1 MHRWFDAQLAQK
13 ILASTYMRGICRNV
27 IFLHYHYSVNLAS
40 LITKVALRS
49 SSQAGSLE
57 INQHI
62 FFDILQEAEEPEFQL
77 SFTAS
82 PTTTASSAMQDI
94 AQVGG
99 ALGAGMIGMVMMMPS
114 MNSQGSSNPSGGS
127 SSAGTPGGGGLP
139 TDAGI
144 STLAL
149 SLALVPFGLSAV
161 AVFPPFAR
169 YVK

>member
-1 MHRWFDAQLAQK
+1 
-13 ILASTYMRGICRNV
+13 MRGICRNG

-62 FFDILQEAEEPEFQL
+62 FFDILQEEPEFTL

-82 PTTTASSAMQDI
+82 PTTTTASSTMQDI

>member
-1 MHRWFDAQLAQK
+1 M
-13 ILASTYMRGICRNV
+13 
-27 IFLHYHYSVNLAS
+27 
-40 LITKVALRS
+40 ITEVALRS

-57 INQHI
+57 ISQHI
-62 FFDILQEAEEPEFQL
+62 IFDILQDPEFTL
-77 SFTAS
+77 SFMASNTA
-82 PTTTASSAMQDI
+82 TATASSAMQDI

-114 MNSQGSSNPSGGS
+114 MNSQGSNPAGGS

-139 TDAGI
+139 TDASI

-149 SLALVPFGLSAV
+149 SLALVPFGLSAI

>member
-1 MHRWFDAQLAQK
+1 M
-13 ILASTYMRGICRNV
+13 
-27 IFLHYHYSVNLAS
+27 
-40 LITKVALRS
+40 ITKLALRS
-49 SSQAGSLE
+49 SSQAGHLE

-62 FFDILQEAEEPEFQL
+62 FFDILQVPEFAL

-82 PTTTASSAMQDI
+82 PTTAASPAMQDI
-94 AQVGG
+94 LQGAPAQVGG
-99 ALGAGMIGMVMMMPS
+99 VLGAGMAGMIGMVMMMS
-114 MNSQGSSNPSGGS
+114 TMNSQGSGNPTGGS

-149 SLALVPFGLSAV
+149 SLSLVPFGLSAV

>member
-13 ILASTYMRGICRNV
+13 ILDSTYMRGICRNG

-62 FFDILQEAEEPEFQL
+62 IFDILQEPPFTL

-82 PTTTASSAMQDI
+82 SNTTSTASSAMQDI

-99 ALGAGMIGMVMMMPS
+99 ALGAGMIGMVMMMSS
-114 MNSQGSSNPSGGS
+114 MNSQGNSNPSGGS

-149 SLALVPFGLSAV
+149 SLALVPFGLSAI

>member
-1 MHRWFDAQLAQK
+1 
-13 ILASTYMRGICRNV
+13 MRGICRNG

-40 LITKVALRS
+40 LITKVAIRS

-62 FFDILQEAEEPEFQL
+62 IFDILQEPPFTL

-161 AVFPPFAR
+161 AVFPPFSR

>member
-1 MHRWFDAQLAQK
+1 M
-13 ILASTYMRGICRNV
+13 
-27 IFLHYHYSVNLAS
+27 
-40 LITKVALRS
+40 
-49 SSQAGSLE
+49 
-57 INQHI
+57 
-62 FFDILQEAEEPEFQL
+62 PEFTL
-77 SFTAS
+77 SFTTS
-82 PTTTASSAMQDI
+82 PTTTASPAMQDI
-94 AQVGG
+94 FQGAPAQVGG
-99 ALGAGMIGMVMMMPS
+99 ALGAGMAGMVGMVMMMS
-114 MNSQGSSNPSGGS
+114 TMNSQGSGNPTGGS